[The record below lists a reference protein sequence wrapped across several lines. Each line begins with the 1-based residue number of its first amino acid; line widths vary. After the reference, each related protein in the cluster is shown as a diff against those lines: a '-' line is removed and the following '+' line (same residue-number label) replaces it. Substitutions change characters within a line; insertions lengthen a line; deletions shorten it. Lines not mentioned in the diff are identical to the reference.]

1 MTQKALLT
9 NKVIFYSPLWNPI
22 INLIIFVKMK
32 CLECVKYEI
41 TKVLIHIDS
50 QNATIKAVNG
60 TATIHDLEIITLIL
74 YHWLLRQ
81 QIQFKKKK
89 KITERSKAF
98 CYCSSCIV

>member
-1 MTQKALLT
+1 MLIYMTEKALLT
-9 NKVIFYSPLWNPI
+9 NKVIFYSPLGNPV

-41 TKVLIHIDS
+41 TKVLVHIDS

-60 TATIHDLEIITLIL
+60 TATIHDLEIITLII

-81 QIQFKKKK
+81 QIQFKV
-89 KITERSKAF
+89 RSKTS
-98 CYCSSCIV
+98 CYCNGCTV